1 MPCSQGSTARS
12 MQRLCAVDAMA
23 GGCPWVQLVLGC
35 MPSLVLP
42 AKQGCRDLSATVRP
56 DDSREMSQQA
66 CHHRFRALAPATG
79 RCSCS
84 MQLGVTTCS
93 SDHTQQQSLPTCRS
107 TWSCPAAQ

>member
-12 MQRLCAVDAMA
+12 MQRLCAVGAMA

-56 DDSREMSQQA
+56 DDSRQMSQQA
-66 CHHRFRALAPATG
+66 CTIASEHWHRQQGGVAAP
-79 RCSCS
+79 CS
-84 MQLGVTTCS
+84 
-93 SDHTQQQSLPTCRS
+93 
-107 TWSCPAAQ
+107 WE